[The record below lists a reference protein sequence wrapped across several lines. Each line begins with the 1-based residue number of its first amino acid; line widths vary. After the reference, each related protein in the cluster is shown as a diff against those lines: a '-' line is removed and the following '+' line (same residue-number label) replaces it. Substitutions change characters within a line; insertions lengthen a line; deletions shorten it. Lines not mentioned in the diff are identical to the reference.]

1 MDPSEATRLPT
12 FLVEAYA
19 AAMTREGVAAA
30 IARVELVAGE
40 LRRDGE
46 QVEYLGALFVPDD
59 EVVFHV
65 VAAQDVRLV
74 RVLCS
79 RSAVTSERIVE
90 SILIGGAPRR
100 PLGPEAPV
108 PPDRAPRVRAAAIPR

>member
-1 MDPSEATRLPT
+1 MDPSDSSGLPT

-19 AAMTREGVAAA
+19 AAMTREELAAA
-30 IARVELVAGE
+30 IARAERIAGE

-46 QVEYLGALFVPDD
+46 QVEYLGALFVPGD

-65 VAAQDVRLV
+65 VSARDIGLV
-74 RVLCS
+74 RALCS

-90 SILIGGAPRR
+90 SILIAGAPRLPLDPAAGLPR
-100 PLGPEAPV
+100 PT
-108 PPDRAPRVRAAAIPR
+108 RRVRAPAIPR

>member
-1 MDPSEATRLPT
+1 MDPSDASGLPT

-19 AAMTREGVAAA
+19 AAMTRAEQAAA
-30 IARVELVAGE
+30 ITRAQRIAGE

-46 QVEYLGALFVPDD
+46 QVEYLGALFVPAD

-65 VAAQDVRLV
+65 VAARDIGLV
-74 RVLCS
+74 RALCS

-90 SILIGGAPRR
+90 SILIDGAPHRSVEAAAALPRPTRR
-100 PLGPEAPV
+100 L
-108 PPDRAPRVRAAAIPR
+108 RAPAIRR

>member
-1 MDPSEATRLPT
+1 MDPTEVTGLPT

-19 AAMTREGVAAA
+19 AATTREELAAA
-30 IARVELVAGE
+30 IARAERIAGE

-46 QVEYLGALFVPDD
+46 QVEYLGALFVPGD

-65 VAAQDVRLV
+65 IAARDIGIVRA
-74 RVLCS
+74 LCS

-90 SILIGGAPRR
+90 SILIGGGPRR
-100 PLGPEAPV
+100 PPD
-108 PPDRAPRVRAAAIPR
+108 PPAALPQTARPVRAAVIPR